1 MNTHT
6 HTRAR
11 AVGRYGVDRACTHTH
26 THTRSGVSVQT
37 TGGTEQMHAQ
47 TEEHTHLSPL
57 THTHTY
63 LQSHTFP
70 PVHPSSSCH
79 TQSSIFL
86 GSPFSHLCPLT
97 HPPSQNQQ
105 QHRLYVLSRCRC
117 AHTHTHPSPP
127 SPVRSCMSWQ
137 KCIHVGPR
145 APRQN
150 PAAAEC
156 YYSWIK
162 HGQKRRVF
170 KERRQK
176 KVCELFSRTDY
187 RGPGGPVSCL
197 RSPESMVFL
206 DECRK
211 RAKVLYFITFLFS
224 FIVIAFFSIVPQGEI
239 IARLT
244 QR

>member
-1 MNTHT
+1 MEWTEP
-6 HTRAR
+6 A
-11 AVGRYGVDRACTHTH
+11 HTH

-70 PVHPSSSCH
+70 PVHPSFSCH

-137 KCIHVGPR
+137 KCIHVGPH

-187 RGPGGPVSCL
+187 RGPRRTC
-197 RSPESMVFL
+197 
-206 DECRK
+206 
-211 RAKVLYFITFLFS
+211 
-224 FIVIAFFSIVPQGEI
+224 
-239 IARLT
+239 
-244 QR
+244 

>member
-1 MNTHT
+1 MLKCKHKWSVSKQLNSDVTGEHT

-11 AVGRYGVDRACTHTH
+11 GREVWSGQSLHTH
-26 THTRSGVSVQT
+26 THTRGRVSACKPQV
-37 TGGTEQMHAQ
+37 ELSRCMHKRRN
-47 TEEHTHLSPL
+47 TLISLPS
-57 THTHTY
+57 HTHTY

-70 PVHPSSSCH
+70 PVHPSFSCH

-137 KCIHVGPR
+137 KCIHVGPC

-156 YYSWIK
+156 YYFWIK

-187 RGPGGPVSCL
+187 RGPRRTC
-197 RSPESMVFL
+197 
-206 DECRK
+206 
-211 RAKVLYFITFLFS
+211 
-224 FIVIAFFSIVPQGEI
+224 
-239 IARLT
+239 
-244 QR
+244 